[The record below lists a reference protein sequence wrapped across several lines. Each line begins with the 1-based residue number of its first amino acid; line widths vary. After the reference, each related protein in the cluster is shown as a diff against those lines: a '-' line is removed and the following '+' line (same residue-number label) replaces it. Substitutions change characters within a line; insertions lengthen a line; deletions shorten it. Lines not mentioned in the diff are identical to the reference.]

1 MRKYEGVADEEL
13 IVMLRDGDETVM
25 DYLLEKYKKL
35 VKVKAKSMYLL
46 GGDRDDLI
54 QEGMIGLYKAIREYD
69 NERDANFSTFASLVI
84 TRQLYAVIR
93 TSTRK
98 KHSPLND
105 AISLSDGDEISADQM
120 PISLINDAF
129 NPESLYID
137 KENEEFI
144 EDTIENVL
152 SPFER
157 EVLDLHLTGMKY
169 TEIARVLGK
178 DEKSTDN
185 ALQRIR
191 NKLKKHIKK
200 TL

>member
-35 VKVKAKSMYLL
+35 VKVNAKSMYLL

-105 AISLSDGDEISADQM
+105 AISLSDGDEISVDQM

-191 NKLKKHIKK
+191 NKLNKHIKK
-200 TL
+200 AL

>member
-1 MRKYEGVADEEL
+1 MSKYEGVSDEEL
-13 IVMLRDGDETVM
+13 IVRYRGGEDAVM

-35 VKVKAKSMYLL
+35 VKIKAKSMYLL

-69 NERDANFSTFASLVI
+69 DKKDANFETFASLVI

-98 KHSPLND
+98 KHSPLNE
-105 AISLSDGDEISADQM
+105 AISLSEGDDTNDESM
-120 PISLINDAF
+120 PISLMDDAF
-129 NPESLYID
+129 NPEILYID

-144 EDTIENVL
+144 EDAIENVL

-157 EVLDLHLTGMKY
+157 EVLDMHLAGMKY
-169 TEIARVLGK
+169 TEIAKVLGRE
-178 DEKSTDN
+178 EKSTDN

-191 NKLKKHIKK
+191 NKLKKHIQKA
-200 TL
+200 L

>member
-105 AISLSDGDEISADQM
+105 AISLSDGDEISVDQM

-200 TL
+200 AL

>member
-120 PISLINDAF
+120 PIALINDAF

-200 TL
+200 AL

>member
-200 TL
+200 AL